1 MRTNLIK
8 STKYVCWEGIWKQ
21 RRSIQQQQ
29 KTYDCRIM
37 FSHDCTHFLQ
47 KLFKNGVSFSVY
59 HIKYFRLSICFITSD
74 VYLDHIIKFLCAG
87 WLLCT
92 FTTFPLYLI
101 VILMEI
107 LGDDTNPIWSLP
119 TNFNIHWQILSAVSI
134 TVVLAQWLF
143 SIFLFSY
150 IH

>member
-1 MRTNLIK
+1 MSKLWKNRNEK
-8 STKYVCWEGIWKQ
+8 WEPILSRVQSMCVGKVSGN
-21 RRSIQQQQ
+21 RKSIQQQQ

-59 HIKYFRLSICFITSD
+59 HIKYFRLSIRFITSD
-74 VYLDHIIKFLCAG
+74 VYLDHIIKLLCAG

-119 TNFNIHWQILSAVSI
+119 TNFNIHWQVLSAVSI
-134 TVVLAQWLF
+134 TVVLA
-143 SIFLFSY
+143 
-150 IH
+150 